1 MASPNQAEALNN
13 TEALQT
19 LLQSFGPDAAQNV
32 SQEAL
37 QRLSDKLSEL
47 MGADVVRDAFAY
59 NDQDGQPVPTG
70 SETLLNEEGLPI
82 IDITEPEVAHVRSQ
96 IQPSSSSSD
105 PSDSPI
111 TTEAPPLIDL
121 STLSPAERDLR
132 KRERERIL
140 DLLEAEEV
148 LEQRSERE
156 KEAQERREALDR
168 KRDDGKTERQRLLEL
183 KETHQKMGKALLRS
197 VISKDDD
204 TKKAEIQPSSF
215 SPASSSAV
223 KETAATPNIKKKSVS
238 FASEDPTKVEPSEPS
253 SKTSTD
259 IADWGDVSKGR
270 LRPNP
275 KPLVAD
281 VYTRQSEQLMKLQ
294 VVERA
299 PGDGSTSFQSISLAE
314 NKQPSTSKIQIL
326 DSSAGDSD
334 DESDMD
340 SNTLSDDDNVPQ
352 NSDTEHSD
360 AESGSLDLDEETD
373 WDFAQ
378 HQREIAL
385 EYHQKRGKI
394 GKETAT
400 ALTSHTHEPY
410 EDPSFPEL
418 ASNKPKS
425 SSSMSQFRANR
436 LASSYAVANTDAT
449 SSVPSPLG
457 SSTLP
462 TLLPA
467 GAAQTLQHAVRLGKL
482 DEQKRLVGGDA
493 GDSGS
498 EPDDEVA
505 REILELLQKGEVYNL
520 GPNGEDIYVV
530 PPNTITSGSGDST
543 KQSTRAQPPRSDPLP
558 PFTPPIEPLPQ
569 KPKTSRFKLAKTQ
582 SDRLPSPST
591 SVDLSG
597 SSTPV
602 SNARRSSPKL
612 AMESSVVERAVPQ
625 LSTSKRSESPSADYT
640 NVPKP
645 PIFNSMVIES
655 PSFPRSAESQR
666 RPERPPTIMSSHV
679 VESSSRRNDNPTM
692 DEVPKRVSRF
702 RAERM

>member
-59 NDQDGQPVPTG
+59 NDQDRQAVPTG

-82 IDITEPEVAHVRSQ
+82 IDITEPEAAHVRSQ
-96 IQPSSSSSD
+96 IQSSSSSSD

-197 VISKDDD
+197 VISDDDD
-204 TKKAEIQPSSF
+204 TKKAETQPSSF

-223 KETAATPNIKKKSVS
+223 KETAVTTNIKKKSVS
-238 FASEDPTKVEPSEPS
+238 FASEDPTQVEPSEVS

-259 IADWGDVSKGR
+259 IADWGDFSKGR

-281 VYTRQSEQLMKLQ
+281 VYTRQSEHLMKLQ

-299 PGDGSTSFQSISLAE
+299 PGDGSTSFQSNPLAE

-360 AESGSLDLDEETD
+360 AESGGLDLDEETD

-394 GKETAT
+394 GKETAA
-400 ALTSHTHEPY
+400 ALTSHTHVPD
-410 EDPSFPEL
+410 EDPTFPEL

-482 DEQKRLVGGDA
+482 DEQKRLVGGDT

-520 GPNGEDIYVV
+520 GPNGKDLHVV
-530 PPNTITSGSGDST
+530 RPNTITSGSGGST

-625 LSTSKRSESPSADYT
+625 PSTSKSADYT

-645 PIFNSMVIES
+645 PIFNSIVIES

-679 VESSSRRNDNPTM
+679 VESSSQRNDNSTTRM

>member
-1 MASPNQAEALNN
+1 MLIRLGMVDCSKNEENI
-13 TEALQT
+13 T

-59 NDQDGQPVPTG
+59 NDQDGQAVPTG

-82 IDITEPEVAHVRSQ
+82 IDITEPEAAHVRSQ
-96 IQPSSSSSD
+96 IQSSSISSD
-105 PSDSPI
+105 PSDAPI

-204 TKKAEIQPSSF
+204 QKKAETQHSPS

-223 KETAATPNIKKKSVS
+223 KETANIKKKS
-238 FASEDPTKVEPSEPS
+238 PTKGEPSEPS

-281 VYTRQSEQLMKLQ
+281 VYTQQSEQLMKLR

-299 PGDGSTSFQSISLAE
+299 PGDGSTSFQSNPLAE
-314 NKQPSTSKIQIL
+314 NKQPSTSNIQIL

-334 DESDMD
+334 DESDID
-340 SNTLSDDDNVPQ
+340 SNTLSDDDIVPQ

-360 AESGSLDLDEETD
+360 AESGSLDLNEETD

-394 GKETAT
+394 GKETAA
-400 ALTSHTHEPY
+400 ALTSHTHEPD

-418 ASNKPKS
+418 VSNKPKS
-425 SSSMSQFRANR
+425 SSSMSQFRATR
-436 LASSYAVANTDAT
+436 LASSYAVANTDVT

-505 REILELLQKGEVYNL
+505 REILELLQKGGVYNL

-530 PPNTITSGSGDST
+530 PPNTITSGSGGST
-543 KQSTRAQPPRSDPLP
+543 KPSTRAQPPRSDPLP

-582 SDRLPSPST
+582 SERLPSPST
-591 SVDLSG
+591 
-597 SSTPV
+597 TPV

-625 LSTSKRSESPSADYT
+625 PSTSKQSEFANADYT

-645 PIFNSMVIES
+645 PTLNSMVIES
-655 PSFPRSAESQR
+655 PSFPHTAESQR

-692 DEVPKRVSRF
+692 NEVPKRVSRF

>member
-1 MASPNQAEALNN
+1 MASTNQAEALNN

-59 NDQDGQPVPTG
+59 NDQDGQAVPTG

-96 IQPSSSSSD
+96 IQSSSSSSD

-111 TTEAPPLIDL
+111 ITEALPLIDL

-204 TKKAEIQPSSF
+204 TKKAETQPSAF

-238 FASEDPTKVEPSEPS
+238 FASEDPTKVEPSEAS

-259 IADWGDVSKGR
+259 IADWGDVYKGR
-270 LRPNP
+270 LRPDP

-299 PGDGSTSFQSISLAE
+299 PGDNSTSFQSHPLAE

-394 GKETAT
+394 GKETAA
-400 ALTSHTHEPY
+400 ALTSHTHELD
-410 EDPSFPEL
+410 EDSSFPEL

-625 LSTSKRSESPSADYT
+625 LSTSKQSESPSADYT

-655 PSFPRSAESQR
+655 PSFPRSAEFQR